1 MEEWWE
7 DLTLMRRLF
16 RYLPESGMIYCK
28 QRLPEDF
35 YPTGEGRSFMSA
47 EGAASKYNLERL
59 GELAF
64 NCRVKTKRSTC
75 YYLNGT
81 PAYKGKQKK
90 LLAHRV
96 AFFLHH
102 GYYPQWPNSID
113 HINRDGCDN
122 RLINLR
128 EVTARQQSANTG
140 ISKANTSGVKG
151 VSFLKDKGKWR
162 ASMNIDGKKTN
173 LGTFAT
179 LQEATAA
186 RKAAEK
192 PIVILV

>member
-1 MEEWWE
+1 MRQFCIGSGNQCDKNCKTASKINISHSYKCKYGAKSFHISCAVRIYYETEGGNRMEEWWE

-90 LLAHRV
+90 LLA
-96 AFFLHH
+96 
-102 GYYPQWPNSID
+102 
-113 HINRDGCDN
+113 
-122 RLINLR
+122 
-128 EVTARQQSANTG
+128 
-140 ISKANTSGVKG
+140 
-151 VSFLKDKGKWR
+151 
-162 ASMNIDGKKTN
+162 
-173 LGTFAT
+173 
-179 LQEATAA
+179 
-186 RKAAEK
+186 
-192 PIVILV
+192 

>member
-1 MEEWWE
+1 
-7 DLTLMRRLF
+7 
-16 RYLPESGMIYCK
+16 MIYCK
-28 QRLPEDF
+28 ERLPEDF
-35 YPTGEGRSFMSA
+35 YPTGKGSSFVSA
-47 EGAASKYNLERL
+47 EGAANKYNLERL

-64 NCRVKTKRSTC
+64 NCRVKAKRSTC
-75 YYLNGT
+75 YYLNGSSS
-81 PAYKGKQKK
+81 YKGKQKK
-90 LLAHRV
+90 MFAHQV

-122 RLINLR
+122 RIINLR

-140 ISKANTSGVKG
+140 MSKANTSGVKG

-162 ASMNIDGKKTN
+162 ASMNVDGKKTN

-179 LQEATAA
+179 IQEATAA

-192 PIVILV
+192 VIDP

>member
-1 MEEWWE
+1 MEKWWE
-7 DLTLMRRLF
+7 DLELMRRLF
-16 RYLPESGMIYCK
+16 RYLPTSGMIYSK
-28 QRLPEDF
+28 ERLPKDF
-35 YPTGEGRSFMSA
+35 YHTGEGSSFMSA
-47 EGAASKYNLERL
+47 EGAAAKYNLEWA
-59 GELAF
+59 GDLAF
-64 NCRVKTKRSTC
+64 NCRVKPTRSTY

-81 PAYKGKQKK
+81 PSYLGVQKK
-90 LLAHRV
+90 LFAHRV

-122 RLINLR
+122 RLVNLR

-140 ISKANTSGVKG
+140 ISKSNTSGVKG

-173 LGTFAT
+173 LGTFVT

-186 RKAAEK
+186 RKKAEK
-192 PIVILV
+192 VTSLN